1 MTHILTHIFIHR
13 RVMTHIFMGPN
24 AHRYDLELGQK
35 QDFVS
40 ANKGQQH
47 VSFEQTGKINVTN
60 DLKCLS
66 ANLRNPSQF

>member
-1 MTHILTHIFIHR
+1 
-13 RVMTHIFMGPN
+13 MGPN

-66 ANLRNPSQF
+66 ANLRNP